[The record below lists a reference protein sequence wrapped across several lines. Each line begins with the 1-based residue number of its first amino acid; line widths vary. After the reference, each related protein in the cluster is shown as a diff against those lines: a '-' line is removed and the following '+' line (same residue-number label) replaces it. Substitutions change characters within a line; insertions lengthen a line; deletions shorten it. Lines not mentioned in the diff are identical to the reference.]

1 MGAKFS
7 LILELLCLECI
18 EHSVA
23 QKYSTMQKL
32 LHFFLFTCLAFN
44 TLHGQ
49 SALVSDP
56 LFIRSDYGYELIGR
70 LRDRV
75 LVFRD
80 RYDDFVVQA
89 FDAQMHLSWS
99 KELTDL
105 DRRGTRILG
114 VVPGRN
120 DFSVVYQMRRRG
132 HTILRVHKYDPGAN
146 LIDSMMVKDYG
157 ERLFNTPVLDLLSSD
172 DRNCMVVYNTAERD
186 QIEACC
192 FLLDKMQMLWD
203 TAAIVDDAAD
213 LFESHQPEMAL
224 SNAGAFFWVT
234 EKNNKRGKLDKHE
247 LNILRF
253 DVAGIHSNHV
263 PLGNYLTINSR
274 FIYDNL
280 NNRLSSAGLWAE
292 KGRERANGAFYLSTI
307 PGTDS
312 AQVLRYEPFDEK
324 FMSILRQKDVGE
336 DFKGVADAELRELVL
351 RQDGGIIMVAERF
364 HEIQRGAAAGRGFFR
379 DGMRMIVD
387 YYYDDVFV
395 IGFQPNGQAQ
405 WKTALHKKQYSQDD
419 DGTFSSYF
427 MMRNAD
433 RMRFFFNDEIK
444 YENTCSE
451 YVLNPIG
458 EFDRNSLL
466 STLNQNLRLRFR
478 DSLQLNASECIV
490 PSEFRG
496 RLRLV
501 LLRF

>member
-7 LILELLCLECI
+7 LFL
-18 EHSVA
+18 SN
-23 QKYSTMQKL
+23 MQKL
-32 LHFFLFTCLAFN
+32 LLSFIFLCSTVQALQ
-44 TLHGQ
+44 GQ

-70 LRDRV
+70 MRDRF

-99 KELTDL
+99 KPLDDL
-105 DRRGTRILG
+105 DRRGMRVIA

-146 LIDSMMVKDYG
+146 LIDSMQIKDYG
-157 ERLFNTPVLDLLSSD
+157 ERIFNTPVLDYVRSD
-172 DRNCMVVYNTAERD
+172 DRNCVVVYNTADRNV
-186 QIEACC
+186 IEASCIH
-192 FLLDKMQMLWD
+192 LDKMQVLWD
-203 TAAIVDDAAD
+203 TSALVEDAVDI
-213 LFESHQPEMAL
+213 FENSQPEMVL
-224 SNAGAFFWVT
+224 SNAGAFFWIT
-234 EKNNKRGKLDKHE
+234 ERSNRRGKLDKHE

-253 DVAGIHSNHV
+253 DPTGVHTNHV
-263 PLGNYLTINSR
+263 PLGLYLTVNSM
-274 FIYDNL
+274 FVFDNL
-280 NNRLSSAGLWAE
+280 NNRLSAAGLWAE
-292 KGRERANGAFYLSTI
+292 KGRERANGAFYFSTV
-307 PGTDS
+307 PGTDV

-336 DFKGVADAELRELVL
+336 DSRGIADAELRELVL
-351 RQDGGIIMVAERF
+351 RQDGGLVLVAERF
-364 HEIQRGAAAGRGFFR
+364 HEVQRGAAAGRGFLR

-395 IGFQPNGQAQ
+395 VGFQPNGQAQ

-427 MMRNAD
+427 LMRTAD
-433 RMRFFFNDEIK
+433 KMRFFFNDEIK

-451 YVLNPIG
+451 YVINPAG
-458 EFDRNSLL
+458 AFDRNSLL
-466 STLNQNLRLRFR
+466 NTINQNLRLRFR
-478 DSLQLNASECIV
+478 DALQLNASECVV
-490 PSEFRG
+490 PSEYRG

-501 LLRF
+501 LLRI

>member
-1 MGAKFS
+1 
-7 LILELLCLECI
+7 
-18 EHSVA
+18 
-23 QKYSTMQKL
+23 MQKL
-32 LHFFLFTCLAFN
+32 LLLFLFTILTYN
-44 TLHGQ
+44 TLCGQ
-49 SALVSDP
+49 SAVVSDP

-89 FDAQMHLSWS
+89 FDPQMRLSWS
-99 KELTDL
+99 KELDDL
-105 DRRGTRILG
+105 DRRGTRILR

-120 DFSVVYQMRRRG
+120 DFSVVYQTRRKG
-132 HTILRVHKYDPGAN
+132 HTLLRMHKYDPGAN
-146 LIDSMMVKDYG
+146 LIDSMLIKDYG
-157 ERLFNTPVLDLLSSD
+157 ERLFNTPELDILGSD

-186 QIEACC
+186 RLEATC
-192 FLLDKMQMLWD
+192 FLLDKMQVLWD
-203 TAAIVDDAAD
+203 TTTLVEDAAN
-213 LFESHQPEMAL
+213 LFESQAPEMAL
-224 SNAGAFFWVT
+224 SNAGAFFWVI
-234 EKNNKRGKLDKHE
+234 ERNNRKGKLDKHE
-247 LNILRF
+247 LDVLRF
-253 DVAGIHSNHV
+253 DPSGIHLNRI
-263 PLGNYLTINSR
+263 PMGNYLTINSR
-274 FIYDNL
+274 FVFDNL
-280 NNRLSSAGLWAE
+280 NNRLSAAGLWAE
-292 KGRERANGAFYLSTI
+292 KGRERANGAFYLSAI
-307 PGTDS
+307 PGVDS

-336 DFKGVADAELRELVL
+336 DFKGVADAELRELIL
-351 RQDGGIIMVAERF
+351 RQDGGIILVAERF
-364 HEIQRGAAAGRGFFR
+364 HEVQRGAAAGRGFFR

-395 IGFQPNGQAQ
+395 VGFLPNGQAQ

-427 MMRNAD
+427 LMRNSD

-478 DSLQLNASECIV
+478 DALQMNASECLV

>member
-1 MGAKFS
+1 MQRLLLTLLFS
-7 LILELLCLECI
+7 G
-18 EHSVA
+18 
-23 QKYSTMQKL
+23 
-32 LHFFLFTCLAFN
+32 LAFN
-44 TLHGQ
+44 ALFSQ
-49 SALVSDP
+49 SAIVSDP

-70 LRDRV
+70 MRDRV

-89 FDAQMHLSWS
+89 FDAQMRLSWS
-99 KELTDL
+99 KNLDDL
-105 DRRGTRILG
+105 DRRGMRVLG

-132 HTILRVHKYDPGAN
+132 HTILRVHKYDPEAN
-146 LIDSMMVKDYG
+146 LIDSMMLKDYG
-157 ERLFNTPVLDLLSSD
+157 ERIFNIPVLDIIRSD
-172 DRNCMVVYNTAERD
+172 DRNCVVVYNTAERD
-186 QIEACC
+186 RIEATC
-192 FLLDKMQMLWD
+192 FHLDKMQLLWD
-203 TAAIVDDAAD
+203 TTAVMDVSSD
-213 LFESHQPEMAL
+213 LFEDRQPELAL

-234 EKNNKRGKLDKHE
+234 EKNNRRGKLDKHE
-247 LNILRF
+247 FNILRF
-253 DVAGIHSNHV
+253 DASGIQTNHV
-263 PLGNYLTINSR
+263 PLGGYLTVNFKCI
-274 FIYDNL
+274 FDNL
-280 NNRLSSAGLWAE
+280 NMRLSAAGLWAE
-292 KGRERANGAFYLSTI
+292 KGRERANGAFYFSTTAGSDI
-307 PGTDS
+307 

-336 DFKGVADAELRELVL
+336 DSRGVADAELRELLL
-351 RQDGGIIMVAERF
+351 RQDGGIILVAERY
-364 HEIQRGAAAGRGFFR
+364 HEVQRGAAAGRGFFR

-395 IGFQPNGQAQ
+395 VGFQPDGQAQ

-419 DGTFSSYF
+419 EGTFSSYF
-427 MMRNAD
+427 LMRNAD

-451 YVLNPIG
+451 YVINPLG
-458 EFDRNSLL
+458 AFDRNSLL
-466 STLNQNLRLRFR
+466 NTLNQNLRLRFR
-478 DSLQLNASECIV
+478 DSLQINASECLV